1 MWRTTEMRWWWR
13 GAPDQALSRW
23 LLRGVAPIKDFRT
36 DLYLDDPKQTDIGIK
51 RRGAEIVEVKMLV
64 ALPDID
70 FPDAMAGQAEC
81 WIKGTSERLPLTD
94 ENSVAVGKQR
104 RRRILGYAGGSWK
117 EVLDEDEIE
126 AGMSAEIT
134 EVEIGDE
141 TWTTVGLEAF
151 GAEDGNDA
159 LLQAGVTLLGAWPDV
174 VPSPDLIGGYPLWLS
189 QRSEA

>member
-13 GAPDQALSRW
+13 GAPDQALSKW

-36 DLYLDDPKQTDIGIK
+36 DLYLDDPKQTDIGVK
-51 RRGAEIVEVKMLV
+51 RRASETVEVKMLIG
-64 ALPDID
+64 LPDID
-70 FPDAMAGQAEC
+70 FPDAMAGQAEA
-81 WIKGTSERLPLTD
+81 WIKGTSEKLPLND
-94 ENSVAVGKQR
+94 GNSVAVGKQR
-104 RRRILGYAGGSWK
+104 RRRILGYAGGGWK
-117 EVLDEDEIE
+117 EALDEDEVE

-134 EVEIGDE
+134 EVEIGAE

-159 LLQAGVTLLGAWPDV
+159 LLQAGVTLLGAWPES